1 MFFDLRLARTAATK
15 CATTAPRQG
24 RASRPASSQH
34 PRQQSFGFPE
44 IPASACR
51 RFERMLEVEGLR
63 SWRPNGFPL
72 SLWHSE
78 RERHVEVVRLIG
90 QRMEALWIDIEH
102 LESDTS

>member
-1 MFFDLRLARTAATK
+1 
-15 CATTAPRQG
+15 
-24 RASRPASSQH
+24 
-34 PRQQSFGFPE
+34 
-44 IPASACR
+44 
-51 RFERMLEVEGLR
+51 MLEVEGLR

-102 LESDTS
+102 LESDTP